1 MHHIWTER
9 GNLDANQ
16 LKLPSQ
22 ANLTLCAALNVVLL
36 TRSLVVLRLKTCL
49 KFKMKNRLIN
59 VIKLLAGIIIG
70 IMLAPFIIVEIPFL
84 WGFEYILFGYTMPF
98 LLSMWLKFLDWLW
111 VD

>member
-1 MHHIWTER
+1 
-9 GNLDANQ
+9 
-16 LKLPSQ
+16 
-22 ANLTLCAALNVVLL
+22 
-36 TRSLVVLRLKTCL
+36 L

-59 VIKLLAGIIIG
+59 VIKLLTG
-70 IMLAPFIIVEIPFL
+70 FIVGVILLPLITIVEIPFL

>member
-22 ANLTLCAALNVVLL
+22 ANLTLYAALNAVLL
-36 TRSLVVLRLKTCL
+36 TRSLVVLQLKTCL

-59 VIKLLAGIIIG
+59 VIKLLTGIIVGVI
-70 IMLAPFIIVEIPFL
+70 LTPFIIIVEIPFL
-84 WGFEYILFGYTMPF
+84 WGFEYILFGYTMP
-98 LLSMWLKFLDWLW
+98 
-111 VD
+111 